1 VCQHADVP
9 LATYRDLCIDAVDAE
24 GAARFW
30 GGLLDLSPGPHRDG
44 IWFLDDAA
52 GRAVAWVNPV
62 PEPKTVKNR
71 VHIDVNA
78 ESLEAALAAGATVVD
93 DTQRWTVMTDPDGQ
107 EFCVFVRDTPIERRL
122 YELVW
127 DSGPD
132 ADGCLAIAR
141 WWAEVLGA
149 DASQDESG
157 DCYLENVPGA
167 PFEFIVFGSPS
178 RRRSRTGCTSTSPPT
193 TSTPWSPTAPGWC
206 VRRAMAVSAG
216 PSWPTRTATSSARCH
231 PADAGHGS
239 SADLICW
246 EA

>member
-30 GGLLDLSPGPHRDG
+30 GGRLDLSPGPHRDG

-167 PFEFIVFGSPS
+167 PFEFIVFGSVPEPKTVKN
-178 RRRSRTGCTSTSPPT
+178 RVHIDVTTDDVDALVAHGARVVRAKGDGGLGWTILADPDGNEFCAMPP
-193 TSTPWSPTAPGWC
+193 G
-206 VRRAMAVSAG
+206 
-216 PSWPTRTATSSARCH
+216 
-231 PADAGHGS
+231 
-239 SADLICW
+239 
-246 EA
+246 

>member
-78 ESLEAALAAGATVVD
+78 ESLEVALAAGATVVD

-167 PFEFIVFGSPS
+167 PFEFIVFGSVPEPKTVKN
-178 RRRSRTGCTSTSPPT
+178 RVHIDVTTDDVDALVAHGARVVRAKGDGGLGWTILADPDGNEFCAMPP
-193 TSTPWSPTAPGWC
+193 G
-206 VRRAMAVSAG
+206 
-216 PSWPTRTATSSARCH
+216 
-231 PADAGHGS
+231 
-239 SADLICW
+239 
-246 EA
+246 

>member
-167 PFEFIVFGSPS
+167 PFEFIVFGSVPEPKTVEN
-178 RRRSRTGCTSTSPPT
+178 RVHIDVTTDDVDALVAHGARVVRAKGDGGLGWTILADPDGNEFCAMPP
-193 TSTPWSPTAPGWC
+193 G
-206 VRRAMAVSAG
+206 
-216 PSWPTRTATSSARCH
+216 
-231 PADAGHGS
+231 
-239 SADLICW
+239 
-246 EA
+246 